1 METFR
6 LLCHPESP
14 AQHVRGVSVDLAWR
28 ANQLCL
34 VYRVDCS
41 PDLLALPLPQTAGR
55 TDGLWQHT
63 CFEAFIREGKSG
75 YAEFNFSPS
84 GQWAGYDFD
93 NYRDGMRMREMSPP
107 RIEIE
112 TGNAQF
118 VLTASFD
125 VTGLSGALAI
135 SAVIEEAD
143 GTKSYWAVAHAE
155 GRPDFHHGA
164 CFAATL
170 PAPNEA

>member
-1 METFR
+1 M
-6 LLCHPESP
+6 
-14 AQHVRGVSVDLAWR
+14 
-28 ANQLCL
+28 
-34 VYRVDCS
+34 
-41 PDLLALPLPQTAGR
+41 LALPSPQAAER

-63 CFEAFIREGKSG
+63 CFEAFIRQGESA

-84 GQWAGYDFD
+84 GQWAAYHF
-93 NYRDGMRMREMSPP
+93 NSYRAGMRTHEISPP
-107 RIEIE
+107 KIEIE

-143 GTKSYWAVAHAE
+143 GIKSYWALFHAE
-155 GRPDFHHGA
+155 GKPDFHHGA